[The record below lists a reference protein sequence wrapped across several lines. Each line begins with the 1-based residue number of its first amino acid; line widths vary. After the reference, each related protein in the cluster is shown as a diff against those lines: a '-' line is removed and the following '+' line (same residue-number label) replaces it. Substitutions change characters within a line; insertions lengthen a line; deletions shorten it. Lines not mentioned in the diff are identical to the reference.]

1 MKFNKLFSKSHQSL
15 IKSRLTVPFLV
26 TVLFSTTATAGPL
39 FVSYDNFNYSGTVT
53 RYNNLA
59 DAQSKTNA
67 TATNTIQ
74 TAING
79 TNSTLTNARDA
90 NLYASLTAPN
100 VYSINDIGYFSTA
113 WYFTTFTD
121 KVDGWGNPNNTNN
134 GFIQYYDTD
143 SPLPV
148 IEGGWTNSGHNQ
160 FTVKMTGG
168 DGDSFDVARIWPLN
182 NNGGQGGTFVEFDFL
197 LTADFS
203 ASATQNAVTSWY
215 ETNLMPAS
223 ISGYAKGIFQNDST
237 SIPANNGF
245 YAFDLSF
252 ATDSWANNNSATWAD
267 GNNRIP
273 VQSFWAAPAV
283 VPEPASLALL
293 GIGLAGL
300 GFMRRRR
307 N

>member
-1 MKFNKLFSKSHQSL
+1 MKFNKLFRKNHESL
-15 IKSRLTVPFLV
+15 MKSRLTAPFLV
-26 TVLFSTTATAGPL
+26 AVLFSTTATAGPL

-59 DAQSKTNA
+59 DAQNKANS
-67 TATNTIQ
+67 TATSPIQ
-74 TAING
+74 TATNG
-79 TNSTLTNARDA
+79 TNSTLANARDA
-90 NLYASLTAPN
+90 NLYASLTAPL
-100 VYSINDIGYFSTA
+100 YSSDIGYFSTA

-134 GFIQYYDTD
+134 GFIQYYDQD
-143 SPLPV
+143 SSLPV

-168 DGDSFDVARIWPLN
+168 DGDSGNFARIWPLAD
-182 NNGGQGGTFVEFDFL
+182 NGGQAGTFVEFEFV
-197 LTADFS
+197 LTANFS
-203 ASATQNAVTSWY
+203 SPATQNAVTSWY

-237 SIPANNGF
+237 SIPENNGF

-252 ATDSWANNNSATWAD
+252 ATGSWANNNSATWAD